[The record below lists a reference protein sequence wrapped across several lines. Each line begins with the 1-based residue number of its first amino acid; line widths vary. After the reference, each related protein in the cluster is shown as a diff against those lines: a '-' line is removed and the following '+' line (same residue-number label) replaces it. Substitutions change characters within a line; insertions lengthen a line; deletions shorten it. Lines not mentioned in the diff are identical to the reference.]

1 MPDESEV
8 HAFQVVDLREPG
20 GASRG
25 GPGKRAGMSIAEVRL
40 ALAECGR
47 LPEGRPKAQRL
58 ESLAAEV
65 RRTGDGPLEA
75 EVLLALSRAYEY
87 SAERERMA
95 VPFARL
101 LQLLDRFPADLGP
114 MSLTIHW
121 QLKWMT
127 VGLIRNPAVPLETAQ
142 RWLDELGNRYR
153 QRGFSPRPVHMLR
166 WLLAQGSGDEAAAAA
181 EVDAWITAPRDQMAD
196 CQACERNDWGTWRA
210 YLGDDSGAL
219 GYWAPLLDGELKC
232 AEEPHRVLAKALL
245 PLVRTGRAED
255 ARDAFLRGYPLA
267 RHNISLCAAVGG
279 YIEFCALTGNEAR
292 GLEILAEHTAWLAD
306 TQLDTADRLAFLTGV
321 TVLLRR
327 LEALG
332 YGSLPVGPGTVAG
345 TTPVMEAEVRELC
358 SRYDARNRSMTVS
371 ARIAAQLAQKP
382 LLERLPLGLPTP
394 LPPPATPPP
403 PAPTLPAVLPASAP
417 PPVTA
422 PPAAPPSTGPKPSAP
437 SPAAAPQSPGRP
449 AAALGELVAEA
460 RRLSEARHPH
470 ARQAWDKVAACG
482 QDLPPDV
489 AARVARSQASALL
502 PGDPKA
508 AYPALLAAATRF
520 AGLGDLART
529 YEARGCAAIAQALA
543 GQREEGAAAA
553 VLVVA
558 EAGIALAAGTLTP
571 GEHLAVRVAEPA
583 IVLERL
589 AATPERAPADVARGI
604 ELVTAALAAAEQ
616 AGEPRYAATFHEMLA
631 QLAAWQD
638 EPDALTAHLDAARV
652 CYLEA
657 GEPWRAAVPEGTL
670 GHLALQ
676 GGDPKAAETRVREA
690 VAHGGDLLE
699 PGQAAQLASLLA
711 EATGAQPG
719 RERDF
724 VDASLSAAA
733 AWAGISEPD
742 TLHNTFNAARGYG
755 RLGRHAEAAAL
766 FAEVMP
772 HVDVPYAPPVIAVT
786 REQYGRSLTGT
797 GQHTEAAREFLE
809 AARLVQD
816 DADQA
821 VHARLAGAAA
831 EALQRAG
838 QNAEALAAYQRAAQL
853 FGDLGHVVARIRC
866 LRSAAWL
873 QFEAAH
879 AGEPDGEVLG
889 VATMRAVLTELESLP
904 ADSSPPELDT
914 ELAATRTQLDQML
927 APPQADPRLTPTSS
941 GQDEDGGEPD
951 DEDGGEP
958 GLPGAA

>member
-8 HAFQVVDLREPG
+8 HAFQVDLREPG
-20 GASRG
+20 GAGRG
-25 GPGKRAGMSIAEVRL
+25 GPGKRAGMDTAEVRL

-65 RRTGDGPLEA
+65 RQTGDGPLEA

-101 LQLLDRFPADLGP
+101 LQLLDRFPAELGP

-142 RWLDELGNRYR
+142 RWLDELDHRYR

-181 EVDAWITAPRDQMAD
+181 EIDAWITAPRDQMAD
-196 CQACERNDWGTWRA
+196 CRACERNDWGTWRA
-210 YLGDDSGAL
+210 CLGDDSGAL

-279 YIEFCALTGNEAR
+279 HIEFCALTGNEAR
-292 GLEILAEHTAWLAD
+292 GLEILAEHAAWLTD

-332 YGSLPVGPGTVAG
+332 HHGLPVGPGTVAG
-345 TTPVMEAEVRELC
+345 TAPVLEAEVRELC

-371 ARIAAQLAQKP
+371 ARVAAQLAQKP
-382 LLERLPLGLPTP
+382 LLERLPLGLPAR
-394 LPPPATPPP
+394 LPH
-403 PAPTLPAVLPASAP
+403 
-417 PPVTA
+417 
-422 PPAAPPSTGPKPSAP
+422 PAAPPSPAPPSPAPPSAP
-437 SPAAAPQSPGRP
+437 PEPAAPAPSAPPPLAAASPSAVTPPSLGRP
-449 AAALGELVAEA
+449 AATLGVLVAEA
-460 RRLSEARHPH
+460 RRLSDARHPH

-489 AARVARSQASALL
+489 AARVARSQAGARL
-502 PGDPKA
+502 PGDPEA
-508 AYPALLAAATRF
+508 AYPALLAAATQF
-520 AGLGDLART
+520 ARLGDLART

-543 GQREEGAAAA
+543 GQPEEGAAAA
-553 VLVVA
+553 ALVVA
-558 EAGIALAAGTLTP
+558 EAGITLAAGSLTP
-571 GEHLAVRVAEPA
+571 GEYLAVRVAEPA
-583 IVLERL
+583 IMLERL
-589 AATPERAPADVARGI
+589 AAASGRTPEGVARGI
-604 ELVTAALAAAEQ
+604 ELVTAALAEAEQ

-638 EPDALTAHLDAARV
+638 EPDALAAHLDAARA

-657 GEPWRAAVPEGTL
+657 GEPWRAAVPEATL

-676 GGDPKAAETRVREA
+676 GADPKAAETRVRA
-690 VAHGGDLLE
+690 AAAHGGDLLE
-699 PGQAAQLASLLA
+699 PGQAAHLASLLA
-711 EATGAQPG
+711 DAIGAQPG
-719 RERDF
+719 REGDF
-724 VDASLSAAA
+724 VDASLAAAA
-733 AWAGISEPD
+733 AWTGISEPD

-766 FAEVMP
+766 FAAVMP
-772 HVDVPYAPPVIAVT
+772 HVDVPYAPPVIAAT

-797 GQHTEAAREFLE
+797 GHHAAAAREFLE

-821 VHARLAGAAA
+821 MHARLAGAAA

-853 FGDLGHVVARIRC
+853 FGGLGHAVARVRC

-873 QFEAAH
+873 QFEAA
-879 AGEPDGEVLG
+879 AGEPDGEVPG
-889 VATMRAVLTELESLP
+889 VATMRAVLAELESLP
-904 ADSSPPELDT
+904 ADSSSPELDT
-914 ELAATRTQLDQML
+914 ELAATRTQLGQML
-927 APPQADPRLTPTSS
+927 VPPA
-941 GQDEDGGEPD
+941 E

-958 GLPGAA
+958 GLPRAA

>member
-1 MPDESEV
+1 MNT
-8 HAFQVVDLREPG
+8 
-20 GASRG
+20 
-25 GPGKRAGMSIAEVRL
+25 AEVRL
-40 ALAECGR
+40 ALAECDR

-101 LQLLDRFPADLGP
+101 LQLLDRFPAELGP

-142 RWLDELGNRYR
+142 RWLDELDNRYR

-166 WLLAQGSGDEAAAAA
+166 WLLAQGSGDEVAAAA
-181 EVDAWITAPRDQMAD
+181 EVDAWIIAPRDQMAD

-292 GLEILAEHTAWLAD
+292 GLEILAEHTAWLTD

-332 YGSLPVGPGTVAG
+332 HGALRAGPGRVAD
-345 TTPVMEAEVRELC
+345 TAPVLEAEVRELC

-422 PPAAPPSTGPKPSAP
+422 PPAAPRPVTLPPAAPPSSTTQPRRATPQSPWPPLAAAPPSAASKPSAP

-449 AAALGELVAEA
+449 AVALGELVAEA

-489 AARVARSQASALL
+489 AARVARSQAGALL
-502 PGDPKA
+502 TGDPKA

-529 YEARGCAAIAQALA
+529 YEARGCAAIAHVLA

-676 GGDPKAAETRVREA
+676 GGDPKAAETCVREA
-690 VAHGGDLLE
+690 IAHGGDLLE
-699 PGQAAQLASLLA
+699 PGQAAHLASLLA

-821 VHARLAGAAA
+821 VHARLADAAA

-873 QFEAAH
+873 QLEAAH
-879 AGEPDGEVLG
+879 TGEPDGGVLG

-904 ADSSPPELDT
+904 TDSSSPELDT
-914 ELAATRTQLDQML
+914 ELDATRTQLDQML
-927 APPQADPRLTPTSS
+927 APPQADPKLTPTPSR
-941 GQDEDGGEPD
+941 QDEAGA
-951 DEDGGEP
+951 EP
-958 GLPGAA
+958 GLPAAA

>member
-1 MPDESEV
+1 MPDES
-8 HAFQVVDLREPG
+8 G
-20 GASRG
+20 
-25 GPGKRAGMSIAEVRL
+25 VRL

-65 RRTGDGPLEA
+65 RQTGDGPLEA
-75 EVLLALSRAYEY
+75 EVLLTLSRAYEY

-101 LQLLDRFPADLGP
+101 LQLLDRFPAELGP

-142 RWLDELGNRYR
+142 RWLDELDNRYR

-181 EVDAWITAPRDQMAD
+181 EIDAWITAPRDQMAD

-279 YIEFCALTGNEAR
+279 HIEFCALTGNEAR
-292 GLEILAEHTAWLAD
+292 GLEILAEHTAWLTD

-321 TVLLRR
+321 SVLLRR
-327 LEALG
+327 LKALG
-332 YGSLPVGPGTVAG
+332 HGALPVGPGTVAG
-345 TTPVMEAEVRELC
+345 TAPVLEAEVRELC

-371 ARIAAQLAQKP
+371 ARVAAQLAQKP
-382 LLERLPLGLPTP
+382 LLERLPLGLPAR
-394 LPPPATPPP
+394 LPH
-403 PAPTLPAVLPASAP
+403 
-417 PPVTA
+417 
-422 PPAAPPSTGPKPSAP
+422 PAAPPSPAP
-437 SPAAAPQSPGRP
+437 QPAAPQPAAPPSSTAQPQRATPQSAAPSSPAP
-449 AAALGELVAEA
+449 PLSAAPPPAQSAAPPLAAALGVLVAEA
-460 RRLSEARHPH
+460 RRLSDARHPH

-489 AARVARSQASALL
+489 AARVARSQAGALL

-543 GQREEGAAAA
+543 GQPEEGAASAA
-553 VLVVA
+553 LVVA
-558 EAGIALAAGTLTP
+558 EAGIALAAGSLTP

-583 IVLERL
+583 IMLERL
-589 AATPERAPADVARGI
+589 AAASWRTPEDVARGI

-616 AGEPRYAATFHEMLA
+616 ASEPRYAATFHEMLA

-638 EPDALTAHLDAARV
+638 EPDALAAHLDAARA

-657 GEPWRAAVPEGTL
+657 GEPWRAAVPEATL

-699 PGQAAQLASLLA
+699 PGQAAHLASLLA

-724 VDASLSAAA
+724 VDASLAAAA

-755 RLGRHAEAAAL
+755 QLGRHAEAAAL

-772 HVDVPYAPPVIAVT
+772 HVDVPYAPPVIAVI

-797 GQHTEAAREFLE
+797 GHHAAAAREFLE

-821 VHARLAGAAA
+821 GHARLAGAAA

-838 QNAEALAAYQRAAQL
+838 QNAEALAAYQRTAQL
-853 FGDLGHVVARIRC
+853 FGDLGHVVARVRC

-873 QFEAAH
+873 QLETADT
-879 AGEPDGEVLG
+879 GEPDGEVLG

-904 ADSSPPELDT
+904 ADSSSPELDT

-927 APPQADPRLTPTSS
+927 APPA
-941 GQDEDGGEPD
+941 E

-958 GLPGAA
+958 GLPEAA